1 MQTEHLVNLLML
13 GGISGVVGQALR
25 IIVGLKK
32 LNYNNSVAVTT
43 GAAQQDFSWARM
55 LLSVF
60 IGFITGLLGMLVKYF
75 TADNNN
81 VNVGPE
87 LIVAITA
94 VGYSGVDFL
103 EGVFNAYLPK
113 HADGKDMPQAF
124 VLPIKQKNK

>member
-1 MQTEHLVNLLML
+1 MQPENLVNLLLL

-43 GAAQQDFSWARM
+43 GAAQQGFSWARM

-60 IGFITGLLGMLVKYF
+60 IGFIAGILGMLVKYF
-75 TADNNN
+75 AADDNN

-103 EGVFNAYLPK
+103 EGIFNAYLPK
-113 HADGKDMPQAF
+113 AF
-124 VLPIKQKNK
+124 

>member
-1 MQTEHLVNLLML
+1 MQTEHLINLLLL
-13 GGISGVVGQALR
+13 GGISGVAGQALR

-43 GAAQQDFSWARM
+43 GAAQQDFSWGRM
-55 LLSVF
+55 LISVLM
-60 IGFITGLLGMLVKYF
+60 GFIIGIVGMLIKYWV
-75 TADNNN
+75 ADNND

-103 EGVFNAYLPK
+103 ENIFNTYLPK
-113 HADGKDMPQAF
+113 HLGNNAFFTHQAK
-124 VLPIKQKNK
+124 KQTTL

>member
-1 MQTEHLVNLLML
+1 MQPEHLINLLLL
-13 GGISGVVGQALR
+13 GGILGVAGQALR

-32 LNYNNSVAVTT
+32 LNYNNAIAVTT

-60 IGFITGLLGMLVKYF
+60 IGFIVGILAMLVKYF
-75 TADNNN
+75 AADNND

-103 EGVFNAYLPK
+103 EGIFNAYLPK
-113 HADGKDMPQAF
+113 TS
-124 VLPIKQKNK
+124 